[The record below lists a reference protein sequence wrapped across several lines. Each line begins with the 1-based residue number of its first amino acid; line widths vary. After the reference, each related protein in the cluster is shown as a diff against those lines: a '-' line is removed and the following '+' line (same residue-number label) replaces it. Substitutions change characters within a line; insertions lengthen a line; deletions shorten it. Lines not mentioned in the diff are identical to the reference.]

1 MCYSSIFHY
10 NNRRRVEL
18 HLLHEP
24 STSISDADLV
34 AFIREIQASSPHI
47 GQSLL
52 FGRLWS
58 MGYKVTRERVREALQ
73 LINPFSSVL
82 RWPGVATQ
90 RRPYSVPGPN
100 SLWHIG
106 ILLLMNGMHYDCMW
120 AEYVI

>member
-1 MCYSSIFHY
+1 M
-10 NNRRRVEL
+10 EL

-34 AFIREIQASSPHI
+34 AFIHEIQASSPHI

-52 FGRLWS
+52 LGRLRS
-58 MGYKVTRERVREALQ
+58 IGYKVTRERVREALR
-73 LINPFSSVL
+73 LINPFSSAL
-82 RWPGVATQ
+82 RWPCVATQ

-106 ILLLMNGMHYDCMW
+106 ILLLMNSMHYDCMW